1 MFTSALIII
10 SRTAENEMP
19 RSKSDEISV
28 FYLILN
34 LNQEIEVVLKENF
47 YKAVA
52 FGETSHR

>member
-1 MFTSALIII
+1 
-10 SRTAENEMP
+10 MP